1 MIDRNVEAPLRQ
13 NPDVVA
19 RRLDNT
25 AVLVNIATNR
35 IFELN
40 ETGAKVWELLGEG
53 VDTDGIVRRLVDE
66 FDVEERQAADE
77 VKNLIVQLQT
87 EGLLVR

>member
-13 NPDVVA
+13 NPEVVA

-66 FDVEERQAADE
+66 FDVEERRAADE

>member
-1 MIDRNVEAPLRQ
+1 MADRNFEGPLRQ
-13 NPDVVA
+13 NPDLIA
-19 RRLDNT
+19 RRFDST

-35 IFELN
+35 VFELN

-53 VDTDGIVRRLVDE
+53 VGADEIVQRLVGE
-66 FDVEERQAADE
+66 FDVEEQQAADQ
-77 VKNLIVQLQT
+77 VRNLIVQFET

>member
-1 MIDRNVEAPLRQ
+1 MTDRNVEAPLRQ

-77 VKNLIVQLQT
+77 VKNLIVELQT